1 MGPLFRKEVSIVLA
15 PKIEINIQVEINHST
30 PGSVITPERANQ
42 ALAAR
47 TPDGRRALR
56 EVVRDMLPITV
67 RYSALFFYLIFS

>member
-1 MGPLFRKEVSIVLA
+1 MLA
-15 PKIEINIQVEINHST
+15 PKIQININVEINHST
-30 PGSVITPERANQ
+30 PEERANQ
-42 ALAAR
+42 APAAR